1 VKAKYFIALV
11 LVLVGTNLFTFAS
24 TRYWTTKYVLTQAQ
38 ERMDAAL
45 KKEGL
50 YEQVYPSDRPRSV
63 GLALAIHQAGGM
75 YYWWNDGLIY
85 WGAGALLILSGFAVT
100 RYEPRK
106 KDAG

>member
-1 VKAKYFIALV
+1 MKTKLLVALILV
-11 LVLVGTNLFTFAS
+11 LAGTNLFTFAAS
-24 TRYWTTKYVLTQAQ
+24 RYWTTKHVLTLAQ

-63 GLALAIHQAGGM
+63 PLTLAIHQAGGM

-85 WGAGALLILSGFAVT
+85 WGAAGVLTLSGLAVT
-100 RYEPRK
+100 RYEPQTK
-106 KDAG
+106 AG